1 MIRVDGQASKRQ
13 MEIKHEG
20 MFIKI
25 RSISLV
31 ILGFFIGGLRV
42 NLSFVTETTVTMS
55 NVYS

>member
-1 MIRVDGQASKRQ
+1 MIRVDGQASKRK
-13 MEIKHEG
+13 IKHEG

-25 RSISLV
+25 RLISLV

-42 NLSFVTETTVTMS
+42 NLSFVMETTDTMS